1 VTTTT
6 NDAMKLS
13 SDTEQGM
20 LGKLGKLRGR
30 SATELRV
37 RGAQA
42 LSAQA
47 ERAGL
52 TTQSRIPTDSS
63 FFRLLDPSHFDRAP
77 LTADA
82 LLAHFR
88 SRLPIKF
95 FAAFADTAATRDA
108 LRRRFDGQAQ
118 SSLIERARAIG
129 EGKFDL
135 LGGRGLD
142 FGTPVDWHLEPT
154 SGVRAPLAHWSR
166 IDFLDP
172 RVAGDK
178 KFTWELNRHQHFI
191 TLGRAY
197 WQTDDETFA
206 QVFVA
211 QVESWIEANPPKLGI
226 NWASSLEV
234 SFRAISW
241 LWSLQFFRDSDAL
254 TPALHLRLLKLLYL
268 HARHIETYLSTY
280 FSPNTHLTG
289 EALGLYYLGAL
300 LPQFKRASRWR
311 ALGARILI
319 EQLNRHVQP
328 DGVYLEHSTYYQRY
342 TADFYTHFLLLARS
356 FDQESL
362 PVEARRTLETKL
374 VALLDHLMHVT
385 RPDGTTPYI
394 GDDDGGRLAPLDDR
408 APDDF
413 RATLAAGAVLFARG
427 DYKHV
432 AGDAP
437 ESLLWLMGREGLEA
451 YDALAAHEPADT
463 SRAFTDGGYYVMRDG
478 WSRDSNYMLID
489 GGRHGAPALNYGHA
503 HADALSFDL
512 AAKGRT
518 LLVDP
523 GTYTYTGASHW
534 RDHFRSSQAHNT
546 LSVDG
551 ESSSVPA
558 SSPFRWRH
566 VADARAL
573 AWHTHARFD
582 YFSGTHDGYARLDGH
597 EAHERAVLSLKRD
610 YWIVRDRVRA
620 TGSHQYDLNFQFA
633 PEVEAHTEE
642 HAGTRSVRANVADET
657 ALALFTFSR
666 AGEWSVEDGLVS
678 RCYGERTSAPA
689 CRYTS
694 RGEGA
699 QEFITFMLPAR
710 VAEDA
715 EVRRAS
721 CAGGDAYE
729 LRHETGN
736 DVLLTC
742 QQSSVVNERLAS
754 DFEWTW
760 ARFDLEGALNEL
772 VLINGRN
779 CALDGQSIIESHS
792 PIACAYARRD
802 SEDLIVEADGATRH
816 VMLNNSHAV
825 VS

>member
-1 VTTTT
+1 VTT

-42 LSAQA
+42 LSARA

-52 TTQSRIPTDSS
+52 STQSRVPTDSA
-63 FFRLLDPSHFDRAP
+63 FFRLMDQSHFDRAP
-77 LTADA
+77 LNADD

-95 FAAFADTAATRDA
+95 FAAFDDQAATRDV
-108 LRRRFDGQAQ
+108 LRRRFGAQAQ
-118 SSLIERARAIG
+118 SPLLVRARALG

-135 LGGRGLD
+135 LGGRALD

-172 RVAGDK
+172 KVAGDK
-178 KFTWELNRHQHFI
+178 KFIWELNRHQHFI

-197 WQTDDETFA
+197 WQTDDEAFA
-206 QVFVA
+206 QVFAA
-211 QVESWIEANPPKLGI
+211 QVESWIQANPPKLGI

-234 SFRAISW
+234 SLRAISW

-254 TPALHLRLLKLLYL
+254 TPALYLSLLKQLYL

-300 LPQFKRASRWR
+300 LPQFRRATRWR
-311 ALGARILI
+311 TLGARILL
-319 EQLNRHVQP
+319 EQLESHVQP

-356 FDQESL
+356 CDPKSL
-362 PVEARRTLETKL
+362 PVEARCKLETKL
-374 VALLDHLMHVT
+374 IALLDHLMHVT
-385 RPDGTTPYI
+385 RPDGTTPYV

-413 RATLAAGAVLFARG
+413 RATLAAGAAIFARG

-437 ESLLWLMGREGLEA
+437 ESLLWLMGGEGLEA
-451 YDALAAHEPADT
+451 YDALEAHEPANT

-478 WSRDSNYMLID
+478 WTRDSNYVLID

-518 LLVDP
+518 LVVDP
-523 GTYTYTGASHW
+523 GTYTYTGESRW
-534 RDHFRSSQAHNT
+534 RDHFRCSQAHNT

-558 SSPFRWRH
+558 GPFRWRQ
-566 VADARAL
+566 VADAHAL

-582 YFSGTHDGYARLDGH
+582 YFSGAHNGYARLDGH
-597 EAHERAVLSLKRD
+597 ETYERAVLFLKCD

-633 PEVEAHTEE
+633 PGVEVRTDDR
-642 HAGTRSVRANVADET
+642 AGACSVRANVAGET
-657 ALALFTFSR
+657 ALALVTFSR
-666 AGEWSVEDGLVS
+666 AGEWRVEEGWVS
-678 RCYGERTSAPA
+678 RCYGERTSAPV

-699 QEFITFMLPAR
+699 QEFVTFMLPVR

-742 QQSSVVNERLAS
+742 RQSSVVNERLAS

-760 ARFDLEGALNEL
+760 ARFDLEGALIEL

-779 CALDGQSIIESHS
+779 CALDGQAIIESRV
-792 PIACAYARRD
+792 PIAYAYARRD
-802 SEDLIVEADGATRH
+802 TEDLIVEANGATRH
-816 VMLNNSHAV
+816 VMLKNSHAV